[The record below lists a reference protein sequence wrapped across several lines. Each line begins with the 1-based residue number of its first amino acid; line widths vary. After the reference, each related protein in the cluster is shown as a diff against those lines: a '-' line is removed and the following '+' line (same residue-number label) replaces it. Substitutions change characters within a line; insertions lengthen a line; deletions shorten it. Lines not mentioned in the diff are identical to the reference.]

1 MDTHPDLAALIEGR
15 LEPQEQQAAEQHL
28 TECPACQK
36 DYQSIKEAVM
46 QLQNIAD
53 LTKRAYPD
61 NQGMIDALD
70 ERIGT
75 PSAASQGK
83 IEYLDMDSAVD
94 ALPPKLARALAAS
107 RKSIAPR
114 SRLMR
119 AIESLTGKK
128 GGMAQE
134 LADKIMGGGG
144 LQAGAP
150 ALREDSTKEDGEEPK
165 AEEQE
170 ENQDKE

>member
-1 MDTHPDLAALIEGR
+1 MDTHPDLVALIEGR
-15 LEPQEQQAAEQHL
+15 LEQPEQKTAKQHL
-28 TECPACQK
+28 AVCPACKK

-61 NQGMIDALD
+61 NQAMIDALD

-75 PSAASQGK
+75 PSAASQGQ
-83 IEYLDMDSAVD
+83 IEYLDVDSAVD
-94 ALPPKLARALAAS
+94 ALPPKLAKALAAS
-107 RKSIAPR
+107 RKSMAPR

-128 GGMAQE
+128 GGVAQD
-134 LADKIMGGGG
+134 LADKIMGGAG

-150 ALREDSTKEDGEEPK
+150 AMREDSTKEDGEEPQ
-165 AEEQE
+165 AEEQ